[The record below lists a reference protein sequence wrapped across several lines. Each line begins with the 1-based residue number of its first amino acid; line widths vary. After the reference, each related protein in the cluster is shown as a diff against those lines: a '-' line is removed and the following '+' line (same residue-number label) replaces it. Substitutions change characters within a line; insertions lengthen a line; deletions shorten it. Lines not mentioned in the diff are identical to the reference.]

1 VCIRRGVLLV
11 AELKTNAGRFR
22 KRQREWLAAFQAA
35 NIPTHVWRPRDWPSI
50 IATLSEGQTP

>member
-1 VCIRRGVLLV
+1 VLLV

-35 NIPTHVWRPRDWPSI
+35 NIPAHVWRPRDWPNI